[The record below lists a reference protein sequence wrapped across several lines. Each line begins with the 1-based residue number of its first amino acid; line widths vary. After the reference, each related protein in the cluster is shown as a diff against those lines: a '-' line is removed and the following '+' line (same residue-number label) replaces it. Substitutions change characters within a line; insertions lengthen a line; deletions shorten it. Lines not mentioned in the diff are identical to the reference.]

1 MGLPAPEPQT
11 LTTVVRVRSLLLT
24 LALLAPLAPR
34 LATGEPLAGADPRGA
49 PVLRVGVVDGSQP
62 CAWREG
68 EVWRGLAVDLWNRI
82 ASREQLAFVFR
93 PVASTGEL
101 LEAAAGDRIDVAI
114 GCINVSPERLDRLRF
129 SLPFQEDGLAVMV
142 ANSRLDLGRAF
153 LFSLFGPTLLQLLGG
168 FLTAIALL
176 TWLTWRVEGYGRREA
191 TREQGRRRAISKL
204 FQVLATGPGGNVVVD
219 TTRGNLIVLVA
230 YLVRIVS
237 ASLLVGYLTV
247 TVVNE
252 TQGRLSG
259 RLESPNDLRGRRV
272 AVRPGSVSEALV
284 REVNSR
290 GEGPPARPVLI
301 RRVSEGPTLLRQKR
315 VDAVLADNFQLTWLQ
330 ARQPKPPRT
339 RLALQGIRPESQAFV
354 FSPSL
359 DAATA
364 DRIDLAISAVKRNG
378 VVSELRE
385 ALLAPQAPGR

>member
-1 MGLPAPEPQT
+1 VARFRALVLA
-11 LTTVVRVRSLLLT
+11 
-24 LALLAPLAPR
+24 LALLAPLSPR
-34 LATGEPLAGADPRGA
+34 VAAASA

-82 ASREQLAFVFR
+82 ASREQLAFLIR
-93 PVASTGEL
+93 PLPNTAAL
-101 LEAAAGDRIDVAI
+101 LDAAAADRIDVAI

-142 ANSRLDLGRAF
+142 TNSQLDLGWAF
-153 LFSLFGPTLLQLLGG
+153 LSSLFGPTLLELLGG
-168 FLTAIALL
+168 FLSMIALL
-176 TWLTWRVEGYGRREA
+176 TWLTWTVEGYG
-191 TREQGRRRAISKL
+191 TREETRRQGLRRAISKL
-204 FQVLATGPGGNVVVD
+204 FQVLATGPGGNVVVE
-219 TTRGNLIVLVA
+219 TTRGNVFVLVA

-252 TQGRLSG
+252 IEGRLSG
-259 RLESPNDLRGRRV
+259 SLESTNDLRGRRV
-272 AVRPGSVSEALV
+272 AVRTGSVSEALL
-284 REVNSR
+284 REVNGR

-301 RRVSEGPTLLRQKR
+301 RRVSEGPMLLRQNQ
-315 VDAVLADNFQLTWLQ
+315 VDAVLADNLQLTWLQ
-330 ARQPKPPRT
+330 AQQPQPPQT

-354 FSPSL
+354 YAPSL
-359 DAATA
+359 STATA
-364 DRIDLAISAVKRNG
+364 DRIDLAISAVKRHG

-385 ALLAPQAPGR
+385 SLLAPPARGR

>member
-1 MGLPAPEPQT
+1 MA
-11 LTTVVRVRSLLLT
+11 RFRSLLLA
-24 LALLAPLAPR
+24 LALLTPLAPR
-34 LATGEPLAGADPRGA
+34 LAAVPALAAAEPPAAR
-49 PVLRVGVVDGSQP
+49 VLRVGVVDGSQP

-82 ASREQLAFVFR
+82 ASREQLAFVIR
-93 PVASTGEL
+93 PIASTGAL
-101 LEAAAGDRIDVAI
+101 LEAAASDRIDVAI

-142 ANSRLDLGRAF
+142 PNSRLDLGRAF

-168 FLTAIALL
+168 FLAAIALL
-176 TWLTWRVEGYGRREA
+176 TWLTWRVEGYGAREA
-191 TREQGRRRAISKL
+191 TRAQGRRRAVSKL
-204 FQVLATGPGGNVVVD
+204 FQVLATGPGGNVVVE
-219 TTRGNLIVLVA
+219 TTRGNAIVLVA
-230 YLVRIVS
+230 YLVRIVA

-272 AVRPGSVSEALV
+272 AVRPGSVSEALL
-284 REVNSR
+284 RDLNSR

-301 RRVSEGPTLLRQKR
+301 RRVSDGPMLLRQKR

-330 ARQPKPPRT
+330 ARQPRPPRT
-339 RLALQGIRPESQAFV
+339 RLALQGIRPESQAFA

-359 DAATA
+359 SAATA
-364 DRIDLAISAVKRNG
+364 DQIDLAISAVKRHG

-385 ALLAPQAPGR
+385 ALLAPAAGGR